1 MSKFFKN
8 YKLKI
13 INIKIFFLFV
23 LMFVLAFKN
32 LCALTTFL
40 FPDPTIID
48 STNNIDITI
57 NVDDS
62 THFRGYKLI
71 LQFDDSVLDFIGAEK
86 GSLMT
91 SQPVGWWVID
101 EESSNTVR
109 IECIIFGAGLYVKGP
124 GTILTLHFDGLL
136 EGISYLN
143 FEEYEFYD
151 VIGIPIQDV
160 LAENGKIIIGTPS
173 CVCIKVLL
181 ESAYDTEGDTM
192 KISHNNSLP
201 LISPYDDD
209 LEVDSLQ
216 KTLLIG
222 YL

>member
-109 IECIIFGAGLYVKGP
+109 IECIILV
-124 GTILTLHFDGLL
+124 
-136 EGISYLN
+136 
-143 FEEYEFYD
+143 
-151 VIGIPIQDV
+151 QD
-160 LAENGKIIIGTPS
+160 
-173 CVCIKVLL
+173 
-181 ESAYDTEGDTM
+181 YM
-192 KISHNNSLP
+192 
-201 LISPYDDD
+201 
-209 LEVDSLQ
+209 
-216 KTLLIG
+216 
-222 YL
+222 